1 MEKVAGVG
9 VEDVGAGDEDP
20 VDVVGGEVLAV
31 GVLREA
37 DGLEEERE
45 GGFVNVECLGYW
57 CAVGDEGHPT
67 GGARG
72 EAGEEGGRE
81 GRFAV
86 DAAAVCVDRFVVG
99 EVLLAD
105 GGAGAVGADEEEA
118 RGRGAVFEGGGDGG
132 GGGRVGDEL
141 LAVGDVGVEACEE
154 DSAQDGA
161 VAGVDGDAAAG
172 AFAGSAGGDGAVDGV
187 EVGLAGFTFGTGGFE
202 ILPELGAQD
211 ALQCCDAIWAELQS
225 VALCTEVGGWVSLE
239 DMERNA
245 GFLEALGETETT

>member
-1 MEKVAGVG
+1 MR

-31 GVLREA
+31 GVSGEA

-45 GGFVNVECLGYW
+45 RCFVHVERLRHGR
-57 CAVGDEGHPT
+57 AVDDERHPA

-81 GRFAV
+81 GRLAV
-86 DAAAVCVDRFVVG
+86 DAAAVCVDGFVVG

-118 RGRGAVFEGGGDGG
+118 RGRGAVFEGGGDVG

-172 AFAGSAGGDGAVDGV
+172 AFAGSAGGDGAIDGV

-202 ILPELGAQD
+202 VFPELGAQD
-211 ALQCCDAIWAELQS
+211 AFQCCDAIGAEFQS
-225 VALCTEVGGWVSLE
+225 IALCTEVWGWVSLE
-239 DMERNA
+239 DMEGNA
-245 GFLEALGETETT
+245 GFLEALGETEAT